1 MIYIGSKNEL
11 ARAMNSGEE
20 GKKEKKEDL
29 ALLEACWLGMMLLQE
44 LLSDLKKNE
53 LLPSIITNLK

>member
-44 LLSDLKKNE
+44 LCLIKKIE
-53 LLPSIITNLK
+53 LLPSILTNLK

>member
-44 LLSDLKKNE
+44 LLSDLKKMNYY
-53 LLPSIITNLK
+53 LVS

>member
-11 ARAMNSGEE
+11 ARAMNRGEE

-29 ALLEACWLGMMLLQE
+29 ALLEVLLVG
-44 LLSDLKKNE
+44 DDAPTRANV
-53 LLPSIITNLK
+53 